1 MPQKRAAHPEDEMS
15 LPPAGGVAAEKQR
28 WNKAEGDLAAIASLH
43 DRYLQ
48 AVFSYVS
55 RRVPDRTEAEDIT
68 AEVFAAALGALPK
81 FRGEGGHY
89 AWLLGI
95 ARRKIADSAR
105 RLRCRR
111 ELLDTDLNDEER
123 RAVSLLLATDV
134 GQLPEEALQHT
145 EARQVMRK
153 LLAALPEMQREV
165 LLLQVVDD
173 LSIREIAR
181 VIGRSE
187 AAANS
192 LLQRARAAL
201 YRHGR
206 GYFVE

>member
-1 MPQKRAAHPEDEMS
+1 MS
-15 LPPAGGVAAEKQR
+15 LTPARGIAVEPQR
-28 WNKAEGDLAAIASLH
+28 WEEAEGDLSGISFLH
-43 DRYLQ
+43 QRYLQ

-55 RRVPDRTEAEDIT
+55 LRVPDRTEAEDIT

-105 RLRCRR
+105 RLRHRR
-111 ELLDTDLNDEER
+111 ELLDTDLSEEER
-123 RAVSLLLATDV
+123 QAVALLLASDA
-134 GQLPEEALQHT
+134 GQLPEEALQHA

-153 LLAALPEMQREV
+153 LLAALPELQREV

-181 VIGRSE
+181 VIGRSV

-206 GYFVE
+206 SYFIE